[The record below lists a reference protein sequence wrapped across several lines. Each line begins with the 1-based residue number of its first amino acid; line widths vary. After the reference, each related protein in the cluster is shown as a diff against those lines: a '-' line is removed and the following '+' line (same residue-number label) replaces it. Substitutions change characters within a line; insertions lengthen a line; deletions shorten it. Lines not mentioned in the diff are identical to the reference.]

1 MHYARTCAHQA
12 ARNIPHRRA
21 QRFHLVRQEEVA
33 LLMQR
38 VGEAQR
44 FAAVDMRGKDTKQ
57 KAGGKKRSRDDD
69 EDNADPE
76 LQRMMKQGQK
86 KFASKRK

>member
-1 MHYARTCAHQA
+1 M
-12 ARNIPHRRA
+12 
-21 QRFHLVRQEEVA
+21 RQEEVA